1 MAKNCNFNT
10 MHPFVTKR
18 VHFSGYWAIVSELN
32 GRKNLIIE
40 SLLQWYSSK
49 WNATIWGWFVS
60 LLTVAFFTISSQ
72 KGTTIWRLYPFIII
86 NFYYIRT
93 TLICSIVISIF
104 VSPVFIDLFFLLI
117 LRRKLFISFLIN
129 SSNRKSFI

>member
-1 MAKNCNFNT
+1 MAKDCNFNT

-49 WNATIWGWFVS
+49 CNATTWGWFVS
-60 LLTVAFFTISSQ
+60 LFTVSFFKVWLHFSQFYHKRVQPFEGCTLYNHIFSILAWLILHDKEGPQCISALSMVDSVTSAF
-72 KGTTIWRLYPFIII
+72 
-86 NFYYIRT
+86 
-93 TLICSIVISIF
+93 
-104 VSPVFIDLFFLLI
+104 VFITVIAFK
-117 LRRKLFISFLIN
+117 KLN
-129 SSNRKSFI
+129 